1 MYYANVESIIK
12 DYCMTIRH
20 PPNTHLHTTTH
31 TQNKNKHEKKW
42 VNLLL
47 SCIILQKILTMLIIF
62 CIKLELYK
70 CYLSSL
76 LHGGL

>member
-1 MYYANVESIIK
+1 
-12 DYCMTIRH
+12 MTIRH
-20 PPNTHLHTTTH
+20 THPPPQHTPTH

>member
-1 MYYANVESIIK
+1 
-12 DYCMTIRH
+12 MTIRH
-20 PPNTHLHTTTH
+20 PPQHTPTH

-47 SCIILQKILTMLIIF
+47 SCIILQNILTMLIIF
-62 CIKLELYK
+62 YIKLELYK

>member
-20 PPNTHLHTTTH
+20 THPPQHTPTH